1 MVITIRRAN
10 KTPHN
15 ICVIAKTPRSYP
27 PLREPWNW
35 TWSVKLDNLFLHS
48 VKPGAGPR
56 AWQYIPP
63 LSETWTWPQ
72 SLMISSST
80 QWSHPTLW
88 VMKKSPVPLTQT
100 VAPGAGAETISV
112 KYIPG
117 RYKILVVLILSE
129 IRKWMHN
136 LKQKLT
142 NILGPWLLAVC
153 HGSWEPGLYEV
164 HIKLMM
170 YWHWHDEP

>member
-27 PLREPWNW
+27 PLREPWIW
-35 TWSVKLDNLFLHS
+35 IWSLTIYFSTQWNLELGLDNMFLHS
-48 VKPGAGPR
+48 VKPGPGLR
-56 AWQYIPP
+56 AWWYPLP
-63 LSETWTWPQ
+63 LSEA
-72 SLMISSST
+72 SL
-80 QWSHPTLW
+80 TLW
-88 VMKKSPVPLTQT
+88 VMMKSPVPHTQT
-100 VAPGAGAETISV
+100 VAPGAGAENISV